1 VIFRSTSIQVLVAAG
16 VLAAGLTT
24 ACAPPTTPARPTIS
38 LRMRGRPA
46 RASVV
51 IDDEPI
57 GTLDFVA
64 ARGVALPVGVHHV
77 SVTAEGFLPWDREIE
92 AREGSP
98 PIRLD
103 VNLVPIPD

>member
-1 VIFRSTSIQVLVAAG
+1 MARALALGALVAAT
-16 VLAAGLTT
+16 AT
-24 ACAPPTTPARPTIS
+24 ACAPPVAPARPTIS

-51 IDDEPI
+51 IDEVPV

-64 ARGVALPVGVHHV
+64 ARGVALPVGLHHV
-77 SVTAEGFLPWDREIE
+77 TVTAEGFLPWDREVD
-92 AREGSP
+92 AREGSA

-103 VNLVPIPD
+103 VELVPIPD